1 MHSSPRTASPPL
13 SPAPLKASFS
23 ASPFVPPARFA
34 SRAAVSRASAWGRG
48 WERGLEAEK
57 KEGMEAFLDAAEA
70 AAWRLRAERSP
81 PKEVTALALGGRRG
95 GGEETASSG
104 GGDGGME
111 RGGRESEKAESGSEI
126 RQQAL
131 KE

>member
-1 MHSSPRTASPPL
+1 
-13 SPAPLKASFS
+13 
-23 ASPFVPPARFA
+23 
-34 SRAAVSRASAWGRG
+34 
-48 WERGLEAEK
+48 
-57 KEGMEAFLDAAEA
+57 MEAFLDAAEA

-95 GGEETASSG
+95 GGEETASSV